1 MKTSKKFFALLL
13 LVVAVLVIVA
23 LFFIRKNSYEEVSL
37 KRSDVVEAVF
47 GMGKVKARDKF
58 DVKIGILTKVTKVFV
73 REGDSVSARDTLISF
88 ETGAPYR
95 SPIDGHVTLVNINA
109 GETALPQIPLI
120 KVESLENLYLEV
132 SLEQSSALKV
142 KRDQLAKITFHDSNF
157 GVIEGKVE
165 SIYPREEEFLV
176 VIQVTSLPKEVLPG
190 MSADVSIVVGTHK
203 NSLLIPA
210 RALENDR
217 VKRVRDGKTSDV
229 KVKVGTSQGVWLQL
243 LEGDIKETDKL
254 KVSHKD

>member
-1 MKTSKKFFALLL
+1 MKKSNKFIIPLI
-13 LVVAVLVIVA
+13 VIVIVVIA
-23 LFFIRKNSYEEVSL
+23 GTLAFIRGHRYEEISP

-58 DVKIGILTKVTKVFV
+58 DVKIGILTKVLKVFV
-73 REGDSVSARDTLISF
+73 REGDSVKKDDILISF

-120 KVESLENLYLEV
+120 KVENLDHLYIEV

-142 KRDQLAKITFHDSNF
+142 KREQPAKITFHDSSF
-157 GVIEGKVE
+157 GVIEGRVE

-176 VIQVTSLPKEVLPG
+176 VINISSLPKEVLPG
-190 MSADVSIVVGTHK
+190 MSADVSIIVGTHQ

-217 VKRVRDGKTSDV
+217 VKRVRDGKTEEV
-229 KVKVGTSQGVWLQL
+229 KVKVGASQGVWLQL
-243 LEGDIKETDKL
+243 LEGDIKESDL
-254 KVSHKD
+254 LRVSHKE